1 MPHLSLEHYFTHP
14 IYLMFAS
21 IAALF
26 LGPLINAMFRGQRF
40 VRDTIEGFTLV
51 MIILLVAMYILPH
64 TVHDVG
70 FWAVVMLLIG
80 MFLPSVFEKTYVRLA
95 SHVHYAT
102 IFVVM
107 LGFATHAF
115 LDGVALVTPSSICS
129 IDAEHSV
136 SMLPIAVLL
145 HRLPEGLAI
154 WTLIRPWYGNRRAI
168 LMLLISAISTV
179 AGVTS
184 GSLLISHIPH
194 EPFGFFEALIAGLLL
209 HILFHRHDPYEPSGC
224 HDCETPK
231 FDFKWGTG
239 VGAILGFVLILA
251 IQSSQH
257 ADHAHGS
264 KAMIFWNLAFSS
276 A

>member
-1 MPHLSLEHYFTHP
+1 MIIYALKIFFVAGNMVANTIHLSTTCP
-14 IYLMFAS
+14 IYHMFAS

-70 FWAVVMLLIG
+70 FWAVIMLLIG

-115 LDGVALVTPSSICS
+115 L
-129 IDAEHSV
+129 
-136 SMLPIAVLL
+136 
-145 HRLPEGLAI
+145 
-154 WTLIRPWYGNRRAI
+154 
-168 LMLLISAISTV
+168 
-179 AGVTS
+179 
-184 GSLLISHIPH
+184 
-194 EPFGFFEALIAGLLL
+194 
-209 HILFHRHDPYEPSGC
+209 
-224 HDCETPK
+224 
-231 FDFKWGTG
+231 
-239 VGAILGFVLILA
+239 
-251 IQSSQH
+251 
-257 ADHAHGS
+257 
-264 KAMIFWNLAFSS
+264 
-276 A
+276 